1 MPVNKDAL
9 GRYRII
15 DEMLKRRTF
24 PSKEDLMD
32 AIENRLGYSIGNRT
46 LDEDINNMRNNEDL
60 GYMAPIAYDKARKGY
75 YYETADY
82 SITGVPISRDDI
94 EKLKYAAD
102 ILNQFSGVPYLA
114 EIHRPIEQLERIIRV
129 GSATGKWLNRR
140 VIQMEVPAEWPE
152 KGIFETA
159 VEGIL
164 QKRTMTVRYKP
175 FGGEESQ
182 PFRIHPYLLKEFDNR
197 WYLVAFAE
205 HRNEVRN
212 YGLDRFTEA
221 LLTADVYEEDF
232 DAELYFAHSMGITVV
247 NHTEPVAVEL
257 LFAPES
263 AAYVLS
269 TGLHATQEIIE
280 NDARKGLHMRITV
293 HLSEELNMFIRSY
306 GSRVQ
311 VLQPLSLRE
320 AWLEDMRK
328 ALQQAGT
335 A

>member
-15 DEMLKRRTF
+15 DEMLKRRSF
-24 PSKEDLMD
+24 PSKEDLID
-32 AIENRLGYSIGNRT
+32 AIENRLGYSISSRT
-46 LDEDINNMRNNEDL
+46 LDEDINNMRNNQDL
-60 GYMAPIAYDKARKGY
+60 GYMAPIAYDKTRKGY
-75 YYETADY
+75 YYQTSDY
-82 SITGVPISRDDI
+82 SITGLPISRDDI

-129 GSATGKWLNRR
+129 GSATGQWLSRQ

-164 QKRTMTVRYKP
+164 QKSIMTVRYKP
-175 FGGEESQ
+175 FGGVESQ
-182 PFRIHPYLLKEFDNR
+182 PFRIRPYLLKEFNNR

-221 LLTADVYEEDF
+221 VLTTDTYHEAF
-232 DAELYFAHSMGITVV
+232 DAESYFAHAMGITVV
-247 NHTEPVAVEL
+247 NNAAPVAVEL

-269 TGLHATQEIIE
+269 TGLHSTQEILE
-280 NDARKGLHMRITV
+280 NHPQKGLHVRITV

-311 VLQPLSLRE
+311 VLKPDSLRE

-328 ALQQAGT
+328 GLERAGG
-335 A
+335 

>member
-15 DEMLKRRTF
+15 DEMLKRRSF

-32 AIENRLGYSIGNRT
+32 AIENRLGYSISSRT

-60 GYMAPIAYDKARKGY
+60 GYMAPIAYDKTRKGY
-75 YYETADY
+75 YYQTPDY

-129 GSATGKWLNRR
+129 GTATGQWLNRR

-164 QKRTMTVRYKP
+164 QKRIMTVRYKP

-182 PFRIHPYLLKEFDNR
+182 PYRIRPYLLKEFNNR

-221 LLTADVYEEDF
+221 GLTAETYHETF
-232 DAELYFAHSMGITVV
+232 DAEAYFAHAMGITVV
-247 NHTEPVAVEL
+247 NNAAPVAVEL

-269 TGLHATQEIIE
+269 TGLHASQEIIE
-280 NDARKGLHMRITV
+280 NHPQKGLHMRINV

-311 VLQPLSLRE
+311 ILQPVSLRE

-328 ALQQAGT
+328 GLERAGV
-335 A
+335 